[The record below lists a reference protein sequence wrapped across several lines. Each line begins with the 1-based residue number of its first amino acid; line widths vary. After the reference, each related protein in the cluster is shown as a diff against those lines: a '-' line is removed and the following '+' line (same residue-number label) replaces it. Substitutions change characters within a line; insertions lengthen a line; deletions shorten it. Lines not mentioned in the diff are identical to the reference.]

1 MVAGS
6 QCAELLAGL
15 EVHSTQMAKNL
26 GATDVLGEQR
36 AIAELAGKPASPTY
50 FGAVDGLID
59 GSLAR
64 AERILR
70 GS

>member
-1 MVAGS
+1 
-6 QCAELLAGL
+6 
-15 EVHSTQMAKNL
+15 MAKNL

-50 FGAVDGLID
+50 FGAVEGLID